1 MDDLVDMIYTHFK
14 TGGIKKAQNGNVGK
28 GNRTEEMG
36 QGEPGGNGVENGV
49 SASSSETDDE
59 EVEEAH
65 EDEEK

>member
-14 TGGIKKAQNGNVGK
+14 TGGIKKAQNGNVK
-28 GNRTEEMG
+28 EIG

-59 EVEEAH
+59 EFEEAH